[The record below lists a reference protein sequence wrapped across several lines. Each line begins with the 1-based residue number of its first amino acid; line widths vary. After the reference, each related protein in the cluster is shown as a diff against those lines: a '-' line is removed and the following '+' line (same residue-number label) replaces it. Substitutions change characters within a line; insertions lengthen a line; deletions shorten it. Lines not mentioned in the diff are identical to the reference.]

1 MPQFVGFL
9 QSTKIVNELWR
20 LKQLLHHLLS
30 GPEMT
35 VTDLGMMYN
44 FCSGHIFA
52 EYKIAISRRCDN
64 FLYLHFHDDN

>member
-9 QSTKIVNELWR
+9 QSTKIVHELFR

-30 GPEMT
+30 GPEIT
-35 VTDLGMMYN
+35 VTDLGMTWN

-52 EYKIAISRRCDN
+52 EYKIPISRLCDN

>member
-9 QSTKIVNELWR
+9 QSTKIVHELLR
-20 LKQLLHHLLS
+20 LKQLLYHLLS

-35 VTDLGMMYN
+35 VTDLGMTCD

-52 EYKIAISRRCDN
+52 EHKIPISR
-64 FLYLHFHDDN
+64 L